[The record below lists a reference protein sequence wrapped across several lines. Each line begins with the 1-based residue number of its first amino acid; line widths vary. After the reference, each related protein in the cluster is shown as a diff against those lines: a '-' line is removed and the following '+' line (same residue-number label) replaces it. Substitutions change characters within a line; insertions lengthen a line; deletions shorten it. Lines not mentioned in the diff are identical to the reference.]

1 MNDFTQFLETFLS
14 RDREMKMQIEQ
25 QSIELIKRIKSE
37 LMLLSEQDQ
46 ETGLEEIDQNLMRPE
61 VQTNE

>member
-1 MNDFTQFLETFLS
+1 MNDFTQFLETFISL
-14 RDREMKMQIEQ
+14 DREMKMQIEQ

-46 ETGLEEIDQNLMRPE
+46 ETSLEEVD
-61 VQTNE
+61 